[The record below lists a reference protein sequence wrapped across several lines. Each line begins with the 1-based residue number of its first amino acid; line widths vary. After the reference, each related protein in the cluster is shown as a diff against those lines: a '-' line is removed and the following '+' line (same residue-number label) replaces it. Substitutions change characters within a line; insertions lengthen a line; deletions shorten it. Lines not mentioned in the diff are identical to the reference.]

1 MLITDDMKQI
11 ESGCDRLQY
20 VKEKTEIIQ
29 INTTIVGNA
38 ALSVKWPKG

>member
-20 VKEKTEIIQ
+20 VKEKTEELQ
-29 INTTIVGNA
+29 
-38 ALSVKWPKG
+38 K